1 MYQFDE
7 DMPTPNFLHDVAK
20 GNIWDSRA
28 LNIFGFNRTRNIIRD
43 AVG

>member
-28 LNIFGFNRTRNIIRD
+28 LNKLTLRLS
-43 AVG
+43 